1 MARDEEAR
9 EDLLREAT
17 ALVARVE
24 LRVAG
29 FEDSI
34 VAGFRSNGAASFFFG
49 QQVVYQFNVAGELRR
64 GFFEGRLYKA
74 ECGQLVNLTR
84 RRTAETVDL
93 VRHELNRSETADF
106 LSNARQRLAKLRN
119 ALCER
124 RFQIVGQVPA
134 NKDITG
140 QVQDWLATLS
150 ETISLADT
158 PRVN

>member
-1 MARDEEAR
+1 MAREEEAR

-24 LRVAG
+24 LREEG
-29 FEDSI
+29 IDEPI

-64 GFFEGRLYKA
+64 GFLDGRLYKA
-74 ECGQLVNLTR
+74 ERGRLVNLTR

-93 VRHELNRSETADF
+93 VRHELSEAETIDF
-106 LSNARQRLAKLRN
+106 LSNARWQLAKLHE
-119 ALCER
+119 ALCGG

-134 NKDITG
+134 GEDIVGRVT
-140 QVQDWLATLS
+140 DWLATLS
-150 ETISLADT
+150 ATISLADT